1 MNLERIRWGVLGLGA
16 LGIATTVVLHWMV
29 FFWVPTESFQG
40 IIQRIFYIHVP
51 AWWVTFVAFGIV
63 GLCSAVYLWL
73 GDERLDMAA
82 VVAAE
87 GGMVFCTIGLLTG
100 PLWARVAWGAWW
112 TWEPRLTLA
121 LLLWFI
127 YLGYFMVRKSMLNV
141 EQGKRLAAVVGIVGV
156 LDIPIIHVSVSWLR
170 SLHPEAVVLRPDG
183 PNLDGDMLLTL
194 MVGLLAY
201 TLLFSSLFLARYA
214 VEYFERE
221 LALRQAV
228 PASTYGGDAS

>member
-1 MNLERIRWGVLGLGA
+1 MNLKRIGWGVLGLGT
-16 LGIATTVVLHWMV
+16 LGVVTIVILHAMV

-40 IIQRIFYIHVP
+40 IVQRIFYIHVP
-51 AWWVTFVAFGIV
+51 AWWITFTAFGIV
-63 GLCSAVYLWL
+63 ALCSAVYLWL

-82 VVAAE
+82 VAAAE

-127 YLGYFMVRKSMLNV
+127 YLGYFLVRKSTVNP
-141 EQGKRLAAVVGIVGV
+141 EQGKRLAAVIGIIGI
-156 LDIPIIHVSVSWLR
+156 LDIPLIHISVSWLR
-170 SLHPEAVVLRPDG
+170 SLHPEAVVMRPDG
-183 PNLDGDMLLTL
+183 PNLDAAMLWTL

-201 TLLFSSLFLARYA
+201 TFIFFALFLARYA
-214 VEYFERE
+214 VEFLERE
-221 LALRQAV
+221 LALREATPG
-228 PASTYGGDAS
+228 PAHGVQVS

>member
-1 MNLERIRWGVLGLGA
+1 MNLKRIRWGVIGLGT
-16 LGIATTVVLHWMV
+16 LGIATVLLLHWMV

-40 IIQRIFYIHVP
+40 VVQRIFYIHVP
-51 AWWVTFVAFGIV
+51 SWWITFLAFGMV
-63 GLCSAVYLWL
+63 ALYSAVYLWL

-82 VVAAE
+82 VAAAE

-100 PLWARVAWGAWW
+100 PLWGRVAWGAWW

-127 YLGYFMVRKSMLNV
+127 YLGYFLVRRSTSNP

-156 LDIPIIHVSVSWLR
+156 LDIPLIHISVSWLR
-170 SLHPEAVVLRPDG
+170 SLHPEAVVMRPDG
-183 PNLDGDMLLTL
+183 PNLDSSMLWTL

-201 TLLFSSLFLARYA
+201 TFLFFSLFLARYA
-214 VEYFERE
+214 VERYERE
-221 LALRQAV
+221 QFLREAT
-228 PASTYGGDAS
+228 PAAAHGADS